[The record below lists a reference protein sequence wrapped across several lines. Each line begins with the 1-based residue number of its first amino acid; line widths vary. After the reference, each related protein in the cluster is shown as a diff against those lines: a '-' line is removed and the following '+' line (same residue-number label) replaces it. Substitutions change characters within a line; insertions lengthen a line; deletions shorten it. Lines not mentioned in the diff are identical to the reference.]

1 MSVEDE
7 NSSGRGEE
15 SSGETEKGSGEGGSD
30 SATGRSDPVEKAGT
44 SGAGAS
50 TSGARDSEAG
60 AAARPRNLA
69 YEQAR
74 LAYTIIQALLEHTR
88 VTQDLVALMAQAL
101 GEDVQE
107 ALVNTPHW
115 AAYMDSR
122 RALER
127 TRADVEK
134 FAEVWTRLAEELEPP
149 SS

>member
-1 MSVEDE
+1 MSSESE
-7 NSSGRGEE
+7 ERPAASGG
-15 SSGETEKGSGEGGSD
+15 
-30 SATGRSDPVEKAGT
+30 
-44 SGAGAS
+44 
-50 TSGARDSEAG
+50 
-60 AAARPRNLA
+60 LA

-74 LAYTIIQALLEHTR
+74 LAYNIIQALLAHTR

-101 GEDVQE
+101 SDETQE

-134 FAEVWTRLAEELEPP
+134 FAEVWTRLAEELTPP
-149 SS
+149 QPQDNPQTT